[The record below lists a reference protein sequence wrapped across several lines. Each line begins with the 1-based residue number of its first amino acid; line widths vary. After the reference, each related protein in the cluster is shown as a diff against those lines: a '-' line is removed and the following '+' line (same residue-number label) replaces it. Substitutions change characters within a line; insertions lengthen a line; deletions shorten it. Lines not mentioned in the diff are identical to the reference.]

1 MESARGGGGGDGR
14 HHLETL
20 ALASKEGTDP
30 PPYPLLVLFVDLS
43 WAEDSY
49 LFSDLITT
57 VFFLTPTSSFHRY
70 AIFSLP
76 PLVLTIESKID
87 S

>member
-20 ALASKEGTDP
+20 ALVSKEGTDP

-57 VFFLTPTSSFHRY
+57 VFFPHSHLL
-70 AIFSLP
+70 LP
-76 PLVLTIESKID
+76 QVCYFFTAPSRANY
-87 S
+87 

>member
-20 ALASKEGTDP
+20 ALVSKEGTDP

-57 VFFLTPTSSFHRY
+57 VFFS
-70 AIFSLP
+70 SLP
-76 PLVLTIESKID
+76 PPPSTGMLFFHCPLSC
-87 S
+87 